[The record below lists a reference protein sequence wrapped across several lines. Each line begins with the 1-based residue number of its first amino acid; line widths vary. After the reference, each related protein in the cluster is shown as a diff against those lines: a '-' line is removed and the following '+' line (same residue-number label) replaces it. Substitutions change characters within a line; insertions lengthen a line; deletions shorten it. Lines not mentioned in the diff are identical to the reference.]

1 MGLPTLSS
9 PPFTVCQLTGT
20 SVPKETISSPIGWG
34 WPQLQMYSDGLKEV
48 AVTFS
53 GPHLPDRSA
62 AFDPSGLGIYG
73 NGFLGAL
80 KWADLLSGPVSPPVD

>member
-1 MGLPTLSS
+1 
-9 PPFTVCQLTGT
+9 
-20 SVPKETISSPIGWG
+20 
-34 WPQLQMYSDGLKEV
+34 MYSDGLKEV

-53 GPHLPDRSA
+53 GPHLPDRST

-80 KWADLLSGPVSPPVD
+80 KWADLLPGPVSPPVD